1 VGAQC
6 IRSKSSIYSYGN
18 INIILLNTSSPKTNI
33 YLEGVAM
40 FSLSIDNN
48 IAKKYKYKN
57 INLNVAK

>member
-1 VGAQC
+1 
-6 IRSKSSIYSYGN
+6 
-18 INIILLNTSSPKTNI
+18 LNTSSPKTNI